1 VSIDEKSGLMGCC
14 LQLIE
19 GAGYPEISAH
29 TYQAIPCNNPEGW
42 TFVFR
47 DVATSCTTLYY
58 VGYFTIY
65 EKEKQV

>member
-19 GAGYPEISAH
+19 GAEYSEMSAH
-29 TYQAIPCNNPEGW
+29 TYQSIPCNNPEGW

-47 DVATSCTTLYY
+47 EVATSCTTPYC
-58 VGYFTIY
+58 VGYFTKC